1 MQHILVL
8 CLGNVCR
15 SPMAEALLARAFPEK
30 TIWSAGLDA
39 LEGHPADPLAVEV
52 AAEHGLDLSAHRA
65 QRLSPWMC
73 QTADLI
79 LVMEQAQHLALVRRQ
94 PQALG
99 KVYRLGELDDFD
111 IPDPYRQ
118 SRVAFEVAY
127 DEVRRGVAA
136 WVPRIRRLD

>member
-8 CLGNVCR
+8 CMGNVCR
-15 SPMAEALLARAFPEK
+15 SPIAEALLARALPER

-65 QRLSPWMC
+65 QRLSTWMC
-73 QTADLI
+73 QAAHLI
-79 LVMEQAQHLALVRRQ
+79 LVMEQAQHLEVVCRQ

-99 KVYRLGELDDFD
+99 KVYRLDDLD
-111 IPDPYRQ
+111 ISDPYRQ
-118 SRVAFEVAY
+118 SKAAFETAY
-127 DEVRRGVAA
+127 DEVARGVAA
-136 WVPRIRRLD
+136 WAPRIRQLD